1 MKRYALALDLNDD
14 PVLIQEYEDYHRAVW
29 PEIKQSI
36 TDAGIVSMEIYR
48 FGNRL
53 FMVMDVAS
61 DFSFERK
68 GKMDA
73 DNAKVQEWEAL
84 MWKYQRAITGAKP
97 GEKWVLMDNIF
108 ELK

>member
-14 PVLIQEYEDYHRAVW
+14 PILIKEYEDYHRAVW
-29 PEIKQSI
+29 PEIKESI
-36 TDAGIVSMEIYR
+36 TDAGVIAMDIYR

-53 FMVMDVAS
+53 FMVMDVSS

-68 GKMDA
+68 GEMDA
-73 DNAKVQEWEAL
+73 KNTKVQEWEAL
-84 MWKYQRAITGAKP
+84 MWKYQRAIPGAKAE
-97 GEKWVLMDNIF
+97 EKWVLMDKIF